1 MERWTVLSASLTRKG
16 RCADN
21 VQTTDLHSFEMEW
34 IDLCNIKLRG
44 KPGIAAVTCGL
55 QESPTAGISV
65 LALASSTITLY
76 FFHCAFALS
85 VTSHYFKRRK
95 INLPIVRSKKEFYS
109 WKISDLKNVN
119 LTYSTWYMF
128 SILIWSWV
136 RGNKIVG
143 EKIKDID
150 LISLGYSRWQSN
162 ALGLCPCSGSFTNQ
176 EAVQHGIIFARVS
189 LK

>member
-1 MERWTVLSASLTRKG
+1 
-16 RCADN
+16 
-21 VQTTDLHSFEMEW
+21 
-34 IDLCNIKLRG
+34 
-44 KPGIAAVTCGL
+44 
-55 QESPTAGISV
+55 
-65 LALASSTITLY
+65 
-76 FFHCAFALS
+76 
-85 VTSHYFKRRK
+85 
-95 INLPIVRSKKEFYS
+95 
-109 WKISDLKNVN
+109 
-119 LTYSTWYMF
+119 MF

-189 LK
+189 LKYKRKKNEKNSEIAFTPHVSRT